1 MKRRSIKEEKNE
13 NVDSKNR
20 NQKITVRR
28 LEMHGNNKS
37 KRKYK
42 MMISIAQSV
51 YSVSVVNAK
60 S

>member
-28 LEMHGNNKS
+28 IEMHGNNKS

>member
-1 MKRRSIKEEKNE
+1 VKRRSIKEEKNE

-28 LEMHGNNKS
+28 IEMHGNNKS